1 MIRAAIITLS
11 DKGAAGERVDES
23 GRLIREILAG
33 ADVTV
38 SHAEILPDEKDLI
51 VDALTRLAGS
61 GAIDLIITGH
71 P

>member
-33 ADVTV
+33 A
-38 SHAEILPDEKDLI
+38 
-51 VDALTRLAGS
+51 
-61 GAIDLIITGH
+61 
-71 P
+71 